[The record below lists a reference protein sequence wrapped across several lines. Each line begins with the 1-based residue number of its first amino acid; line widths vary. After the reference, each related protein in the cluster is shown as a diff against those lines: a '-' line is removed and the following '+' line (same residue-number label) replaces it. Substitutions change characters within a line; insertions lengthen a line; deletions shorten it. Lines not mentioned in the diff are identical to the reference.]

1 MGPILASTLLAIAA
15 LALMGLGAL
24 WWEHRR

>member
-1 MGPILASTLLAIAA
+1 MSQILASTILAIAA
-15 LALMGLGAL
+15 LALMSLGVL